1 MNKWTKIVLF
11 IGIAFTLI
19 GWGKYII
26 PTHIEISDVQ
36 VVRVMGM
43 DSSPDNGV
51 SFSILFQPPKGVE
64 EEGDNKEKYLIVS
77 ANSFASTS
85 RGLQHCE
92 DKLFIGSHVD
102 DILLGEK
109 LAQDNLAHAME
120 FISKNDEF
128 RLDSKVYIVKEMSTS
143 KVFEDGLGNG
153 YILSDRINKLSLT
166 KKGDVDVRTVE
177 VLDVLKI
184 LLSEDKVGVIPCIQV
199 IRNGEEQLADYKI
212 VGAKEEANRVEL
224 AGYGV
229 INKGRLVG
237 YLNNDESTG
246 YEYIKNLISEEGI
259 SLNTKNGVVG
269 INLTAANSKIK
280 FDFDGDNIKKVT
292 INVTTKNSILE
303 TATGKNIFNSGIDEI
318 EKMEN
323 EKLEEIIKST
333 VRYAQNSNID
343 FIDIGNSLAFSHP
356 YKWRKIKDHWDEIFP
371 GITIDVKVN
380 SRIEE
385 EYGVLSI
392 AKEG

>member
-26 PTHIEISDVQ
+26 PTRVEISDVQ

-51 SFSILFQPPKGVE
+51 SFSILFQPPKGME
-64 EEGDNKEKYLIVS
+64 EKGEDKEKYLIVS

-85 RGLQHCE
+85 RGIQHCE

-120 FISKNDEF
+120 FVGKNDEF
-128 RLDSKVYIVKEMSTS
+128 RLDSKVYIVKEMSAS
-143 KVFEDGLGNG
+143 QVFEEGLGNG
-153 YILSDRINKLSLT
+153 YVLSDRINKLSLT
-166 KKGDVDVRTVE
+166 KKGDVDARTVD
-177 VLDVLKI
+177 VLDVLKM
-184 LLSEDKVGVIPCIQV
+184 LLSEEKIGVIPCVQI
-199 IRNGEEQLADYKI
+199 IKNGEVQLADYKI

-224 AGYGV
+224 AGYAV
-229 INKGRLVG
+229 INKGMLVG

-259 SLNTKNGVVG
+259 SLNTPNGVVG
-269 INLTAANSKIK
+269 INLTASNSKVK
-280 FDFDGDNIKKVT
+280 FDFDGDNIKKIT
-292 INVTTKNSILE
+292 IKVTTKNSILE
-303 TATGKNIFNSGIDEI
+303 TATGGNIFNSGVDEI

-323 EKLEEIIKST
+323 EKLEEVIKST

-343 FIDIGNSLAFSHP
+343 FIDIGKSLAFSHP
-356 YKWRKIKDHWDEIFP
+356 YKWRKIKEPWNEIFP
-371 GITIDVKVN
+371 NVTIDVEVN
-380 SRIEE
+380 SKIEE

-392 AKEG
+392 VNEG

>member
-343 FIDIGNSLAFSHP
+343 FIDIGKSLAFSHP

-392 AKEG
+392 ANEG